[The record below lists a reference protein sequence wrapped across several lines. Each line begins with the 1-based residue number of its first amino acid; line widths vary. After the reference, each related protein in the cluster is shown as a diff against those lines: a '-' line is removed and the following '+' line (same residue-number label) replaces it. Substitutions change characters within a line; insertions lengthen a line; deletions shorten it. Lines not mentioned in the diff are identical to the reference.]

1 MYFILDFAVMQH
13 QLIKGISE
21 YFILGRIFNRE
32 VTEEFG
38 FNLISHLKSIYIKW
52 SMIQQGET

>member
-1 MYFILDFAVMQH
+1 MLH

-38 FNLISHLKSIYIKW
+38 FNLISHLKSTYIKW